1 MIQWDQ
7 HPTYDGQAITFR
19 GTLLDDAVL
28 SWETLSLARE
38 GGYSNFSLSLA
49 DDHGHWGFILPPLQ
63 SESWILDHPGDT
75 VAVVYQLD
83 ERAFTVIFLFPQAL
97 GSPSDYAVIVWGFRN
112 ETRNPSIGETLTRSD
127 TPASAPT
134 RIPPL
139 SFPTRRP
146 AQEAWQ
152 RTRRQVSSWATRLR
166 PRTRTTMC

>member
-7 HPTYDGQAITFR
+7 HPTYDGQDITFR

-49 DDHGHWGFILPPLQ
+49 DDHGHLGFILPPLE

-83 ERAFTVIFLFPQAL
+83 ERAVTVMFLFPPAL
-97 GSPSDYAVIVWGFRN
+97 AVH
-112 ETRNPSIGETLTRSD
+112 
-127 TPASAPT
+127 
-134 RIPPL
+134 
-139 SFPTRRP
+139 
-146 AQEAWQ
+146 
-152 RTRRQVSSWATRLR
+152 
-166 PRTRTTMC
+166 RTTLSSYGASEMKHGTQA